1 MKVSYKQG
9 NLFYS
14 SLDPFSNIKLEYMH
28 AFLHF
33 EVFQLNIL
41 ILASL
46 GHFNKFET
54 ISGNMSTDHNRPYHG
69 FQRHFDE

>member
-14 SLDPFSNIKLEYMH
+14 SLNPFSNIKLEYMH

-33 EVFQLNIL
+33 EVFRLNIL
-41 ILASL
+41 SLALL
-46 GHFNKFET
+46 GYFNNFET
-54 ISGNMSTDHNRPYHG
+54 ILGIMSKDHNSNNN
-69 FQRHFDE
+69 